1 MSGTLNNLCWL
12 QISVSPETC
21 ASTPVLV
28 HLLHFPIA
36 PFEPVFDDVDE
47 PTWAEANSLAS
58 LKREHWIA
66 SGHEGLQSL

>member
-1 MSGTLNNLCWL
+1 M
-12 QISVSPETC
+12 
-21 ASTPVLV
+21 
-28 HLLHFPIA
+28 A

-58 LKREHWIA
+58 LKREYWIA